1 MDKSSILYDV
11 AKGFSAQLARQMI
24 DDGAVEEV
32 MPHQE
37 SYREEYRKHL
47 SQLLF
52 NLTKAESLSRAS
64 GKRIKVAIPL
74 TQIQNGKGRCGATH
88 MSYSRIRKLLDAFKR
103 ENLIVEEK
111 GKPFWECS
119 PEWVFD
125 HLDDQTGSPKGKVTR
140 IYPFG
145 KLENRI
151 NAYLDGNTSIG
162 ADVDILVEESAVVLE
177 EDGTFIRTF
186 DSPEASHFQ
195 RTVEEVNEAVG
206 CRLSADDARLCL
218 SLPLSLLSS
227 CSHSITDR
235 TSPQRLQMAHEAVT
249 HEHCPTAWT
258 WEHELDGD
266 RIEYAIPEWALK
278 YQRKFCRGSWDCGGR
293 FYSDFL
299 SAPSEWRKHM
309 RIDGEP
315 VTELDYDNLHFN
327 MLYAEE
333 GETLGGDAYRTGFD
347 MLEELQRPVNKI
359 VANVLI
365 NAPTSQAL
373 YGCLKN
379 SIDWQEEIGLD
390 LPDEIFQPIVQSLRE
405 RHQPI
410 SDHFHSDAGI
420 RLQRKDS
427 DLAHRVM
434 TETGAMGIHDGFVI
448 EASREE
454 NLRNAMKQA
463 FAEEYGG
470 YDIGVSREFK
480 PLTDTPEGGRDFA
493 PDRPASAESGADE
506 KLRHPQRRAKARS
519 ER

>member
-1 MDKSSILYDV
+1 MDKDSIFYDV

-52 NLTKAESLSRAS
+52 NLTKAQSLSRAS
-64 GKRIKVAIPL
+64 GKRVKVAIPL
-74 TQIQNGKGRCGATH
+74 TRIQNGKGRCGATH

-111 GKPFWECS
+111 GKPFWQCS
-119 PEWVFD
+119 PKWVFD
-125 HLDDQTGSPKGKVTR
+125 HIDGKTGNPRGKVTR
-140 IYPFG
+140 IYPVG
-145 KLENRI
+145 KLEERI
-151 NAYLDGNTSIG
+151 NTYLDGNTTIG
-162 ADVDILVEESAVVLE
+162 ADVNILVEESAVVLE
-177 EDGTFIRTF
+177 EDGDFIRTF

-195 RTVEEVNEAVG
+195 QTVEEVNEAVG
-206 CRLSADDARLCL
+206 CRLSGRVSL
-218 SLPLSLLSS
+218 SLPLPLLSPS
-227 CSHSITDR
+227 SHSITDR
-235 TSPQRLQMAHEAVT
+235 TSPQRLQKAHEVVT
-249 HEHCPTAWT
+249 HEHCPTAWA
-258 WEHELDGD
+258 WAHELDGD
-266 RIEYAIPEWALK
+266 RITYTVPESALK

-299 SAPSEWRKHM
+299 SVPSEWRKHM
-309 RIDGEP
+309 RMGGEP

-333 GETLGGDAYRTGFD
+333 GETLEGDAYRTDFNT
-347 MLEELQRPVNKI
+347 LEELQRPVNKI

-379 SIDWQEEIGLD
+379 SVDWQEEVGLD
-390 LPDEIFQPIVQSLRE
+390 LPHGIFQPVVESLRE
-405 RHQPI
+405 RHKPI

-427 DLAHRVM
+427 DLAYRVM
-434 TETGAMGIHDGFVI
+434 TQTGAIGIHDGFVI
-448 EASREE
+448 EANREE
-454 NLRNAMKQA
+454 ELRDAIKRA
-463 FAEEYGG
+463 FAEEYDG

-480 PLTDTPEGGRDFA
+480 PLTDASNNDRDFS
-493 PDRPASAESGADE
+493 PERPAPEESGADR
-506 KLRHPQRRAKARS
+506 KRRVSPTQK
-519 ER
+519 

>member
-1 MDKSSILYDV
+1 MDNSSILYDV

-24 DDGAVEEV
+24 DDGTVEEV

-37 SYREEYRKHL
+37 SYRKEYRKHL

-52 NLTKAESLSRAS
+52 NLTKAQSLSRMS

-74 TQIQNGKGRCGATH
+74 TQIQNGKGRCGAAH
-88 MSYSRIRKLLDAFKR
+88 MSYSRIRKLLDAFKK

-119 PEWVFD
+119 AEWVFE

-140 IYPFG
+140 IYPVG
-145 KLENRI
+145 KLEERI
-151 NAYLDGNTSIG
+151 NAYLDGNTAIG

-177 EDGTFIRTF
+177 EDGEFIRTF

-195 RTVEEVNEAVG
+195 RTVEDVNEAVAG
-206 CRLSADDARLCL
+206 RLSTDGVGTSL
-218 SLPLSLLSS
+218 SLPLSLLFPS
-227 CSHSITDR
+227 SHSITDR
-235 TSPQRLQMAHEAVT
+235 TSPEQAHEVVT
-249 HEHCPTAWT
+249 HEHCPTAWA

-266 RIEYAIPEWALK
+266 RITYTVPESALK

-299 SAPSEWRKHM
+299 NVPSDWRKHM
-309 RIDGEP
+309 RIGGEP

-333 GETLGGDAYRTGFD
+333 GETLGRDAYQTDFD
-347 MLEELQRPVNKI
+347 MLEGLQRPVNKI

-379 SIDWQEEIGLD
+379 SVDWQEEVGLD
-390 LPDEIFQPIVQSLRE
+390 LPDEIFQPIVESLRK
-405 RHQPI
+405 RHEPI

-427 DLAHRVM
+427 DLACEVM
-434 TETGAMGIHDGFVI
+434 TETGAIGIHDGFVI
-448 EASREE
+448 EASREGE
-454 NLRNAMKQA
+454 LRDAMKRA
-463 FAEEYGG
+463 FAEEYGS
-470 YDIGVSREFK
+470 YDIGVSREFE
-480 PLTDTPEGGRDFA
+480 PLTPDGDFA
-493 PDRPASAESGADE
+493 LDRTSPAESGADR
-506 KLRHPQRRAKARS
+506 KRRASPKPS
-519 ER
+519 